1 MSDTT
6 TAPSGSVDTTSLS
19 FEQGIEAIGNLLDDV
34 PEMDSVKGSEA
45 PNSEVKSEVENDDDE
60 PDLSLDDDEDALGSE
75 DQSNAP
81 VTAADDM
88 LVTLDDGSTISVAD
102 LKTNSMFQRTFT
114 RKTEELKQH
123 KAQLEQEHA
132 ERVAQATEE
141 IRQQREYILSIA
153 GKVLPPKPVRPELSA
168 SEDPFAWTEYA
179 EQKENYEARIAE
191 LNQLAEQENQEASKS
206 AEQQKAQYQAYLAEQ
221 AKKLFDVVPK
231 LKDEAKREAFKADL
245 ISVAG
250 EFYGVPIE
258 EINAIGDHRYM
269 HILHDAI
276 AYRKLVQKSKAVPEK
291 VAAKPRLQA
300 NRQRMSIPDVKARDE
315 TGRFQ
320 ALKKNPNDL
329 RAATLSI
336 MDTLGDI

>member
-1 MSDTT
+1 MRRP
-6 TAPSGSVDTTSLS
+6 A
-19 FEQGIEAIGNLLDDV
+19 E
-34 PEMDSVKGSEA
+34 
-45 PNSEVKSEVENDDDE
+45 KSNVENDEDE
-60 PDLSLDDDEDALGSE
+60 PDLSLDDDEDGVAAEVEATASE
-75 DQSNAP
+75 L
-81 VTAADDM
+81 TDDTEI
-88 LVTLDDGSTISVAD
+88 VLDGGEKISLAQ
-102 LKTNSMFQRTFT
+102 LKRNNLFQRDYT
-114 RKTEELKQH
+114 RKTEELKQQ
-123 KAQLEQEHA
+123 KIQLDQEHS

-141 IRQQREYILSIA
+141 VRKQREYILSIA
-153 GKVLPPKPVRPELSA
+153 GKVLPQKPVRPELSA

-191 LNQLAEQENQEASKS
+191 FNQLAEQDNKDAEKR
-206 AEQQKAQYQAYLAEQ
+206 AEQQQAQHKAYLAEQ
-221 AKKLFDVVPK
+221 AQKLFEVVPK

-245 ISVAG
+245 VSVAG

-276 AYRKLVQKSKAVPEK
+276 AYRKLVQKAKTVPEK
-291 VAAKPRLQA
+291 VAAKPKLQA
-300 NRQRMSIPDVKARDE
+300 NKQRMSIPDVKARDE

-329 RAATLSI
+329 RAAERSI